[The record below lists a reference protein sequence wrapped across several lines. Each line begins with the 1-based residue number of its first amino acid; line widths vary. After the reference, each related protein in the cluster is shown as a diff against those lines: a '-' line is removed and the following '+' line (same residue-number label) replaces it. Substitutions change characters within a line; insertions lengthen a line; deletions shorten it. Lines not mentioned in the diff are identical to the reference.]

1 MIKEKIVVIGA
12 GSWGTSIAILLSE
25 KGHDVNLWVYENDL
39 SERMIRSRVND
50 LYFPDF
56 KIPDSLKIT
65 SSLEDALKGNDVVV
79 SVVPSHVLRKVLE
92 DMSPFLSENAV
103 IVSCTKGIENDTLM
117 TPSGIMKDVL
127 PKGLHKRLA
136 FLSGPSFAV
145 EVARKLPTAVSV
157 SSYDKDIGLRVQ
169 TIFNTPYFRVYTN
182 PDVIGVELGGAL
194 KNVIAIASGVS
205 DGLKYGHSTKAA
217 LITRGLREISRL
229 GVTLGANPLTFSGL
243 SGLGDLVL
251 TCTGKLSRNRTV
263 GYKLGQGMKLK
274 DILSEMKMV
283 AEGIKT
289 TRSAFELSRKNNVEM
304 PITEQVYKLLYED
317 EDPTNVV
324 KYLMSRGLKD
334 E

>member
-1 MIKEKIVVIGA
+1 MAKEKIGVIGA

-25 KGHDVNLWVYENDL
+25 KGHDVSLWVYENDL
-39 SERMIRSRVND
+39 SERMIKSRVND

-56 KIPDSLKIT
+56 KIPDGIHIT
-65 SSLEDALKGNDVVV
+65 SSLENALKGNDIIV
-79 SVVPSHVLRKVLE
+79 SAVPSHVLRKVLK
-92 DMSPFLSENAV
+92 DLTPFLFENVV

-117 TPSGIMKDVL
+117 VPSEIMKDVL
-127 PKGLHKRLA
+127 PRGLYRRLA

-157 SSYDKDIGLRVQ
+157 ASYDRDIGLRVQ
-169 TIFNTPYFRVYTN
+169 SVFNTLYFRVYTN
-182 PDVIGVELGGAL
+182 PDVTGVELGGSL
-194 KNVIAIASGVS
+194 KNVIAIASGAS
-205 DGLKYGHSTKAA
+205 DGLKYGHNTRAA

-229 GVTLGANPLTFSGL
+229 GAALGANPTTFSGL

-251 TCTGKLSRNRTV
+251 TCTGELSRNRTV
-263 GYKLGQGMKLK
+263 GYKLGQGMKLR

-283 AEGIKT
+283 AEGVKT
-289 TRSAFELSRKNNVEM
+289 ARSAYELSRKYNVEM

-317 EDPTNVV
+317 KEPGNVV
-324 KYLMSRGLKD
+324 KDLMSRGLKD